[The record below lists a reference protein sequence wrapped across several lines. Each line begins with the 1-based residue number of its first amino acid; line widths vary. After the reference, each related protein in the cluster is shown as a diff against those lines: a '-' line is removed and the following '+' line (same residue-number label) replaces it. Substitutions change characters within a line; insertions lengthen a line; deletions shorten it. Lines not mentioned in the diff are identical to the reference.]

1 VIEESRRITLPLG
14 DVSLSETLGSYYI
27 DMRPALVHYTHNIY
41 GGSFDAAGVPMCGG
55 GPEGLHYMPI
65 NVLQYGLML
74 HADWM
79 ESRDPATLL
88 TLENCLRVLEELKSE
103 RDRARVWWHLTY
115 DPKYDI
121 HPPWASAMAQGEAIS
136 FYLRMYQALGRSSL
150 LDTALGAYRFLA
162 VPLSDGGVRR
172 QDDEGNLW
180 FEEFPSERPSFV
192 LNGFIYTLFGL
203 YDLYRITGDSAVKA
217 DIDACLRTLRA
228 NLHRF
233 DAGYWSTYDLQRKEL
248 VRYYYQKNVHVPQ
261 MAVLHRLTGEKIFA
275 EYRDKWE
282 SQITPLNFLF
292 VQLMYRVKPRFER
305 VRRMWHGTGSS

>member
-1 VIEESRRITLPLG
+1 MGGPRSRLLGQGRGYEERNRHRRFRDLAASVCGTVIEESRRITLPLG

-261 MAVLHRLTGEKIFA
+261 MA
-275 EYRDKWE
+275 
-282 SQITPLNFLF
+282 
-292 VQLMYRVKPRFER
+292 
-305 VRRMWHGTGSS
+305 